1 MIVARMNLIRDSI
14 SNDPLILSLP
24 FIFTADMYLDKIYT
38 LRTGVSL
45 KISTIALQ
53 KLIANAIDHCQ
64 LSELEG
70 IRCTA
75 DLYAYLS
82 VVVYDGTEDL
92 IKRRQ
97 LWVSPKIKADLIAGQ
112 PVSFSNFCNLFWRNL
127 DEDDPDG
134 DEWQQLIASD
144 RFYSQLTTLLS
155 KLRITER
162 NLQQYGKISDLN
174 LESA

>member
-1 MIVARMNLIRDSI
+1 
-14 SNDPLILSLP
+14 
-24 FIFTADMYLDKIYT
+24 MYLDKIYT
-38 LRTGVSL
+38 LQTGVSL

-53 KLIANAIDHCQ
+53 KLIANAMNWQ
-64 LSELEG
+64 ELSELEN

-82 VVVYDGTEDL
+82 VVVYEGAEDL
-92 IKRRQ
+92 IKRRHR
-97 LWVSPKIKADLIAGQ
+97 WINHEIEADLIARQ
-112 PVSFSNFCNLFWRNL
+112 PVSFSSFCNLFWRSL

-144 RFYSQLTTLLS
+144 QFYSQLAILLH

-162 NLQQYGKISDLN
+162 NLQQYKEAIPDLN
-174 LESA
+174 LKSA